1 MTLSLKTPPAALA
14 LDWVQEVKGHL
25 RLDSEEE
32 QPRVASIL
40 IPAATQF
47 AESETDRQ
55 LITATWTLYLD
66 AFPCY
71 GHKIE
76 LPKPPLKTVTSVKYY
91 DTAGV
96 LQTWAA
102 AGNYSVQ
109 APAGPFADC
118 GYILPAYAVVYPVT
132 QSRADA
138 VEIEFTSGYGDTF
151 ASVPPLIRAAML
163 LIVGEQFERRE
174 ESIAG
179 TIISR
184 VPMAAHNLLW
194 PFRVWR

>member
-1 MTLSLKTPPAALA
+1 MTLSLKTAPVALA

-25 RLDSEEE
+25 RLDSDEE

-47 AESETDRQ
+47 AESETGRQ

-66 AFPCY
+66 KFPCS
-71 GHKIE
+71 GQRIE

-102 AGNYSVQ
+102 AGNYGVQ
-109 APAGPFADC
+109 ALAGPFADC
-118 GYILPAYAVVYPVT
+118 GYISPAYAVIYPTT

-151 ASVPPLIRAAML
+151 ASVPPMIRAAML

-174 ESIAG
+174 ESITG